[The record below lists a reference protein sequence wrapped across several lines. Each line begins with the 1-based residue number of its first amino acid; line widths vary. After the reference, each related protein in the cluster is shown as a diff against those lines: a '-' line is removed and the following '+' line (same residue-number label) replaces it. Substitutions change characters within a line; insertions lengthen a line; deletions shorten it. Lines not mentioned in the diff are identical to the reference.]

1 MASLTNKTIL
11 GAAVAAATALAL
23 AAPASAGD
31 LFGRRDHGGS
41 IKDAPVEAPKR
52 RCEFSMN
59 VAGTNDYV
67 FRGISQSDND
77 PAFQGGADMGC
88 GLFYAGVWG
97 STVDFGENDFNQSI
111 APYEVDLYA
120 GIKPT
125 WRDLTF
131 DFGVIYYAYP
141 NAHDA
146 GGEFNYVELKGGV
159 GGSWNNFSLGG
170 TLFWSPDYFGETGDT
185 LTLEGTVGYEFRK
198 VGFFTPSVSALI
210 GTTQYLDNDSAG
222 LDYVYWN
229 AGFTLGVE
237 QLSFDFRY
245 WDTDL
250 SASDCG
256 FTNLCDSRFVFTA
269 KVALP

>member
-11 GAAVAAATALAL
+11 GAAVAAATALAF

-59 VAGTNDYV
+59 LAGTSDYV
-67 FRGISQSDND
+67 FRGISQTDND
-77 PAFQGGADMGC
+77 PAFQGGADMAC

-131 DFGVIYYAYP
+131 DLGVIYYAYP

-146 GGEFNYVELKGGV
+146 GNEFDYVELKGGV
-159 GGSWNNFSLGG
+159 SGTWNKFTLGG
-170 TLFWSPDYFGETGDT
+170 TLFWSPEYTGEVGDT
-185 LTLEGTVGYEFRK
+185 LFAEVSAGYEFRAI
-198 VGFFTPSVSALI
+198 GPFTPSISALF
-210 GTTQYLDNDSAG
+210 GHGEFYDADA
-222 LDYVYWN
+222 DYNYWN
-229 AGFTLGVE
+229 AGVTLAVE

-256 FTNLCDSRFVFTA
+256 FTNICDARFVFTA